1 MTPETFAIDV
11 VIVTIVSGLFAIGAW
26 ISANRA
32 KRQETRL
39 AREKQEAEAWVRAQE
54 IYQKAIE
61 TQSKQLEQANRRVIE
76 LEQGRND

>member
-1 MTPETFAIDV
+1 MTAESFAIDV

-26 ISANRA
+26 INAKRA
-32 KRQETRL
+32 KRQESLL

-54 IYQKAIE
+54 IYQKAIA
-61 TQSKQLEQANRRVIE
+61 TQTQQLEQANRRIIE

>member
-1 MTPETFAIDV
+1 MTAESFAIDV

-26 ISANRA
+26 ISSNRA

-39 AREKQEAEAWVRAQE
+39 AREKQEAEAWIRAQE
-54 IYQKAIE
+54 IYQKAIA
-61 TQSKQLEQANRRVIE
+61 TQTQQLEQANRRIIE